1 MIYFHKILPL
11 IASPLFL
18 VLFLIVMGMALRSKK
33 ISLLGIVILVICSL
47 PIFASKLVNY
57 LEKDYPPKDILMI
70 EKADAIVVLSGMLN
84 IIKTN
89 GKLNYEFN
97 DSVDRIMSGIDLF
110 KNNKAPLL
118 ILTKGKLPWSI
129 GKSEGENLMNFA
141 IKQGIPKENIL
152 LTDYVQNTDQEAQS
166 VKQLLTSNNPRII
179 LVTSAFHM
187 PRAKKVFDAQKI
199 KVFPFA
205 VDYKNS
211 ENKITFLDFVPSASS
226 FSSTSFAIREL
237 IGRFY
242 YILKY

>member
-1 MIYFHKILPL
+1 
-11 IASPLFL
+11 
-18 VLFLIVMGMALRSKK
+18 
-33 ISLLGIVILVICSL
+33 
-47 PIFASKLVNY
+47 
-57 LEKDYPPKDILMI
+57 MI

-84 IIKTN
+84 TIKIN

-97 DSVDRIMSGIDLF
+97 DSVDRILSGIDLF

-129 GKSEGENLMNFA
+129 GKSEGENIMNFA

-211 ENKITFLDFVPSASS
+211 ENKITFLDFVPSALS

>member
-1 MIYFHKILPL
+1 
-11 IASPLFL
+11 
-18 VLFLIVMGMALRSKK
+18 
-33 ISLLGIVILVICSL
+33 
-47 PIFASKLVNY
+47 
-57 LEKDYPPKDILMI
+57 
-70 EKADAIVVLSGMLN
+70 
-84 IIKTN
+84 
-89 GKLNYEFN
+89 
-97 DSVDRIMSGIDLF
+97 
-110 KNNKAPLL
+110 
-118 ILTKGKLPWSI
+118 
-129 GKSEGENLMNFA
+129 MNFA

-211 ENKITFLDFVPSASS
+211 ENKITFLDFIPSASS